1 MSMKLILSIA
11 IIFCSSLLGVIFSN
25 TYIERTK
32 LIKGL
37 LSTLQMLETEIVYG
51 ATPIPILL
59 KKVGSKSKKE
69 IADIFLEVSNLL
81 NEKQG
86 ETFEEV
92 WHSSINKKAEDT
104 NFNKDDIEILLSLG
118 KNLGISNSEDQV
130 KHIRLVREEFRR
142 QYEISI
148 IEQNKNAKLYKNL
161 GFLLG
166 LAIVIMLY

>member
-1 MSMKLILSIA
+1 MSIKLILSIA
-11 IIFCSSLLGVIFSN
+11 IICCSSLLGFILSN

-59 KKVGSKSKKE
+59 KKVGNKSKKE
-69 IADIFLEVSNLL
+69 IGDIFLYTSNLL

-86 ETFEEV
+86 ENFEKIWNDSV
-92 WHSSINKKAEDT
+92 SKKVEGTA
-104 NFNKDDIEILLSLG
+104 FNNDDVEILLSLG
-118 KNLGISNSEDQV
+118 KNLGISNCEDQV
-130 KHIRLVREEFRR
+130 KHIKLIREEFKR

-166 LAIVIMLY
+166 LAIVIILY